1 MWLRNP
7 APADKNSVWFSGYF
21 LWLVKNQK
29 KKTTL
34 KRGSKKNFTC
44 QIKILLPQGF
54 KIILNTLKNLP
65 ALNHKMSIPKK
76 HILCSSAHWKHR
88 PIWKTIVLDIS
99 GGAFASPSLE
109 TCALQTRTICP
120 EWLYLSKMRNR
131 GVLEPT
137 GMLVPSGQVQSYV
150 FILKASE
157 IPLSMHREESEAFL
171 GRA

>member
-1 MWLRNP
+1 MVFWIFSMTGEKQ
-7 APADKNSVWFSGYF
+7 KNNNW
-21 LWLVKNQK
+21 
-29 KKTTL
+29 
-34 KRGSKKNFTC
+34 GSKKNFTSN
-44 QIKILLPQGF
+44 QNYTASRLQNHLKHPQKSPCYESQDVQEVF
-54 KIILNTLKNLP
+54 
-65 ALNHKMSIPKK
+65 PKQ

-157 IPLSMHREESEAFL
+157 IPLSMHREESEAFWGERKESKCAEEL
-171 GRA
+171 DF